1 VKVAEV
7 LMPSQETHWSPRHG
21 VLLDPFG
28 IRWEINCDA
37 GPAASSR
44 RLRIIHRRESRE
56 TQP

>member
-1 VKVAEV
+1 VEVGEV
-7 LMPSQETHWSPRHG
+7 LMPSQETQWSPRQG
-21 VLLDPFG
+21 VVLDPFG

>member
-1 VKVAEV
+1 
-7 LMPSQETHWSPRHG
+7 MPSQETHWSPRHG
-21 VLLDPFG
+21 VVLDPFG